1 MEDRNSEH
9 PLPDRRTVLS
19 GASAAALGVSALML
33 PAAAAAVS
41 LGGQGGSGTFGV
53 RATTSY
59 ATVGATSDTVVFR
72 SFTYGTNRYFCDLV
86 NGKLIVFGASGT
98 LVETVNIPSAAT
110 LLVGFDDAA
119 NSDSSSLRASQLTS
133 FVVVGDAAYVAYL
146 LRDIN
151 DTNFLRVV
159 RLTLSISSGLTT
171 VTTAS
176 KDLDLDASFG
186 NARIPTLEEGD
197 SGNFNPQSLSALAN
211 VSPTALHCLLASYV
225 YFYDDSEGGPG
236 DGSLTDY
243 LDRIVVPIGTAW
255 DNPITSTMLAD
266 DEYFYFSL
274 SGAVA
279 IPPLS
284 PTHALFFDTDNSEGV
299 LVPLTGTTWTRLSFG
314 VDAELAETISSPA
327 FYGGIDTW
335 TRIEGS
341 TLYAAGEVSVSGSS
355 RTAVLAFD
363 VSAVPSTT
371 LVATAAAV
379 VPDLPARYP
388 AALTGQGSTLYLAF
402 QFGFNS
408 PGQANYQVEGY
419 VAKFQTD
426 SLGWVATATVGLNA
440 TPPWHFPMTAQAV
453 TAGVVTGG
461 EGGTTVD
468 AVGQTSAPLL
478 VLVGDAA

>member
-53 RATTSY
+53 RDTTSY
-59 ATVGATSDTVVFR
+59 STVGATSDTVVFR

-110 LLVGFDDAA
+110 LLVGFGDAN
-119 NSDSSSLRASQLTS
+119 NSDSSSLSARQLTS

-146 LRDIN
+146 LSDSN

-186 NARIPTLEEGD
+186 NARIPTLEAGD
-197 SGNFNPQSLSALAN
+197 DGSLNPEWLSALAN
-211 VSPTALHCLLASYV
+211 VSSTALHCLLTSFVSFFDASE
-225 YFYDDSEGGPG
+225 DAES
-236 DGSLTDY
+236 STNY

-255 DNPITSTMLAD
+255 GDPITNTKLAE
-266 DEYFYFSL
+266 DEFFLFSL

-279 IPPLS
+279 IPPAN

-314 VDAELAETISSPA
+314 VDAEIAETISSPA
-327 FYGGIDTW
+327 FYGGVDTW

-408 PGQANYQVEGY
+408 PGQADYQVEGY

-461 EGGTTVD
+461 QGGTTVD
-468 AVGQTSAPLL
+468 AVGQTSSPLL